1 MLPEAPFLLTDCTVL
16 LRPLAPGDVPAITAA
31 CQDPEIPRW
40 TMVPSPYQRHD
51 AEKFLASGEW
61 ALAICLADAPASLL
75 GCIGAPRADE
85 AAGTVELGYWI
96 AAPARGRGLAPAAL
110 GLVAGWFLDECGYR
124 RVELSIFP
132 GNSASERVAA
142 KAGFRFEGVAPRR
155 HLRDG
160 VPLDAVVWVLTA
172 EQVSPS

>member
-1 MLPEAPFLLTDCTVL
+1 MLPETPSLLTDGTVL

-31 CQDPEIPRW
+31 CQDTEIPRW
-40 TMVPSPYQRHD
+40 TMVPSPYERHH
-51 AEKFLASGEW
+51 AEEFLASGEW
-61 ALAICLADAPASLL
+61 DLAICLADAPGSLL
-75 GCIGAPRADE
+75 GCIGARPGDE

-110 GLVAGWFLDECGYR
+110 ALVAAWFLDECGYR

-142 KAGFRFEGVAPRR
+142 KAGFRFEGVAPSR
-155 HLRDG
+155 HLRGG
-160 VPLDAVVWVLTA
+160 VPLDAIVWALTA